1 MFTIISEVDIFV
13 LYKNKLK
20 LKRKNGIKQPLSSKA
35 TVGID
40 VVAEILNMFASNKA
54 VLRGKWVKRSSPA
67 PVMNQGD

>member
-20 LKRKNGIKQPLSSKA
+20 LKRKNGIKQLLSSKA

-40 VVAEILNMFASNKA
+40 VVA
-54 VLRGKWVKRSSPA
+54 
-67 PVMNQGD
+67 

>member
-13 LYKNKLK
+13 LYKHKLK

-40 VVAEILNMFASNKA
+40 VVAEILNIFASNKA
-54 VLRGKWVKRSSPA
+54 VLRGK
-67 PVMNQGD
+67 